1 MEIRN
6 LRMERGWSQEQLAE
20 FSGLS
25 VRTIQRV
32 ERGQPCGL
40 ESMKS
45 LAAVFEVDIN
55 ELKKDS
61 DMTNQTPDKAEASY
75 SNAEEQEA
83 REQVKELKE
92 FYMHLFTYF
101 VTIVFLLIV
110 NLISNPE
117 YLWVKWTAIGWGIG
131 VIMHAIHVFD
141 TSSLFSSQWEEREV
155 QKRLKK

>member
-6 LRMERGWSQEQLAE
+6 FRMVRGWSQEQLAE

-32 ERGQPCGL
+32 ERGQPCGM
-40 ESMKS
+40 ESLKS

-61 DMTNQTPDKAEASY
+61 DMTGQIPDS
-75 SNAEEQEA
+75 SSSPSVEEQEA
-83 REQVKELKE
+83 RKQVKELKE
-92 FYMHLFTYF
+92 FYMHLFTYV
-101 VTIVFLLIV
+101 VTLSFLLIV
-110 NLISNPE
+110 NLISNPG

-131 VIMHAIHVFD
+131 VIMHAMHVFE
-141 TSSLFSSQWEEREV
+141 TSSLFSSAWEKREIE
-155 QKRLKK
+155 KRLNK

>member
-6 LRMERGWSQEQLAE
+6 LRMVRGWSQEQLAE

-32 ERGQPCGL
+32 ERGQPCGM
-40 ESMKS
+40 ESLKS

-61 DMTNQTPDKAEASY
+61 DMTGQIPDS
-75 SNAEEQEA
+75 SSSPSVEEQEA
-83 REQVKELKE
+83 RKQVKELKE
-92 FYMHLFTYF
+92 FYMHMFTYV
-101 VTIVFLLIV
+101 VTLSFLLIV
-110 NLISNPE
+110 NLISNPG

-131 VIMHAIHVFD
+131 VIMHAMHVFE
-141 TSSLFSSQWEEREV
+141 TSSLFSSAWEKREIE
-155 QKRLKK
+155 KRLNK

>member
-6 LRMERGWSQEQLAE
+6 LRMVRGWSQEQLAE

-32 ERGQPCGL
+32 ERGQPCGM
-40 ESMKS
+40 ESLKS

-61 DMTNQTPDKAEASY
+61 DMTDQIPDS
-75 SNAEEQEA
+75 SSSPSVEEQEA
-83 REQVKELKE
+83 RKQVKELKE
-92 FYMHLFTYF
+92 FYMHLFTYV
-101 VTIVFLLIV
+101 VTLSFLLIV
-110 NLISNPE
+110 NLISNPG

-131 VIMHAIHVFD
+131 VIMHAMHVFE
-141 TSSLFSSQWEEREV
+141 TSSLFSSAWEKREIE
-155 QKRLKK
+155 KRLNK